1 MNVAAL
7 TGSVGP
13 LPGATRGASGSA
25 TVPVAAERPQE
36 PFLSPVFRFDKQARV
51 LVFQFRDSETG
62 DVTRQY
68 PSEKVVRLYRDNAP
82 QATPAAPPSEFGGGG
97 SEEPAAA
104 SSASTE
110 PAAAPPPAPVK
121 TSGGGGDSGGGSE
134 GTGDRVRLTA

>member
-13 LPGATRGASGSA
+13 LPGATRGAAGGA
-25 TVPVAAERPQE
+25 TVSVASEKPQE
-36 PFLSPVFRFDKQARV
+36 PFLSPVFRFDKAARV

-68 PSEKVVRLYRDNAP
+68 PSEKVVKLYRDNAP
-82 QATPAAPPSEFGGGG
+82 QATPAAAPSEFGSGT
-97 SEEPAAA
+97 EESAAPT
-104 SSASTE
+104 STSTE

-121 TSGGGGDSGGGSE
+121 VSGGGGGDSGGSE
-134 GTGDRVRLTA
+134 GTTGGVRLTA

>member
-68 PSEKVVRLYRDNAP
+68 PSEKVVKLYRDNAP
-82 QATPAAPPSEFGGGG
+82 QATPAAAPSEFGSGT
-97 SEEPAAA
+97 EEAAA
-104 SSASTE
+104 PSSTSTE

-121 TSGGGGDSGGGSE
+121 TSGGGGGDSGGSE
-134 GTGDRVRLTA
+134 GTAGGVRLTA